1 MKKSL
6 ILIPLAAL
14 LVVGCTSGGTKK
26 KSKKSTSTT
35 SAKSTSTSQGKSS
48 ESTSL
53 PPQDPPSFGPEE
65 VQGYKRVE
73 SKPVADKDYLLGF
86 YHVNQN
92 KVLFMNGGPHTD
104 TVKDPD
110 TGVEEEK
117 EFPFYQKTTED
128 VSKAVKLRVE
138 FDTDNTKY
146 AIKIVGE
153 GEETAFDGKYF
164 KIVEGEN
171 SFHKLASIDHV
182 DEAVYQFT
190 YQDVESNYNV
200 KTNVATYET
209 TGSSSGVA
217 VMACSEAQYTT
228 ISAVEPRN
236 YKKCYVAHFYEKV
249 ASTEA

>member
-48 ESTSL
+48 ASTSV
-53 PPQDPPSFGPEE
+53 PPQDPPSFGPTE
-65 VQGYKRVE
+65 VDGYKLVTE
-73 SKPVADKDYLLGF
+73 KPVAGKDYLLGF
-86 YHVNQN
+86 YHVTQD

-104 TVKDPD
+104 KDKK
-110 TGVEEEK
+110 TGEDIEY
-117 EFPFYQKTTED
+117 PFYQKTTTD
-128 VSKAVKLRVE
+128 VSKAVKLRAE

-146 AIKIVGE
+146 AIKIVGG

-164 KIVEGEN
+164 KIYEGEN
-171 SFHKLASIDHV
+171 EFHKLATIDHV
-182 DEAVYQFT
+182 DEPVYQFT
-190 YQDVESNYNV
+190 YQDVDNNYNV

-209 TGSSSGVA
+209 TGSTSGVA

-236 YKKCYVAHFYEKV
+236 YKKCYVAHFYEKI
-249 ASTEA
+249 A